1 MSQISNEAHN
11 IFRKVARPE
20 YSGQLTAH
28 VPGQILYPPCPPE
41 LANRPCDPPLLAK
54 V

>member
-41 LANRPCDPPLLAK
+41 LAKPTLRPPVAR
-54 V
+54 